1 MKRTLLILLTVLMS
15 GGLLLQ
21 AEPVPESRAREIAM
35 KVLASQPATK
45 AAAGDVKLIW
55 DGEDA
60 ATKAAGNPAFYVFG
74 SDRGGFVIIAGDDNV
89 PPVLAI
95 SETNQ
100 FKVEGMP
107 ENVKWMMEGMK
118 SYVRSAS
125 SPSAEVRNQWARFA
139 DTKVDPVAPDAP
151 SLVEVAMHRTP
162 EWNQG
167 NLDYYYFPQQ
177 VFNTKCPKD
186 ADDNLTVTGCVATAV
201 AEVMT
206 TLSGLYPMA
215 MPSHAVGTVDAYE
228 VGDGYVS
235 AVTPYVFNTEY
246 DWSGLRTLTGTDA
259 IKKAISDGKTDLL
272 DNMAQ
277 LLADMGAMVRAY
289 YSKDETAA
297 FTSSVPK
304 YAPIHM
310 GISKSAYH
318 DYAYNY
324 STRQWKDKI
333 KAELDIRPVLYAGTR
348 SDGGHSFVLD
358 GYAKYNG
365 SDMFYVNFGWGGGA
379 NGYYLVTEFQGFTD
393 YCSAVFNFYP
403 EPVSV
408 SPRKL
413 DMVATIGDN
422 PSNGFRYM
430 ENGRPSKAGDPVLI
444 DKFCY
449 IPSSEDYDGWIRIVA
464 VDKNGNLIQVLQTQ
478 EDYHLSIGYM
488 GMAYYDEVDDLHID
502 HDPVFG
508 EKIVFQYTT
517 DDDCQVWETMVA
529 VKLMDDSIVSELP
542 LMPAAFIKTEAE
554 YKLNDWFA
562 FKLTNHDYVYSGTVW
577 TITEPDGTVVDNLPQ
592 SKWNYI
598 LSQTG
603 TYKIEAAVAPKVGDA
618 VVETITTYITVSE

>member
-1 MKRTLLILLTVLMS
+1 MKKSLLFLLAFLLS
-15 GGLLLQ
+15 GSLTLQ
-21 AEPVPESRAREIAM
+21 AGPVPESRAREIAM

-60 ATKAAGNPAFYVFG
+60 ATKAAGNPAFYVYG

-125 SPSAEVRNQWARFA
+125 SPSAEVRSQWARFA

-167 NLDYYYFPQQ
+167 NADDYYFHQQ

-186 ADDNLTVTGCVATAV
+186 ADGNLTMTGCVATAIS
-201 AEVMT
+201 ELMT
-206 TLSGLYPMA
+206 TLSGIYPA
-215 MPSHAVGTVDAYE
+215 MPSSAVGTVEAYE
-228 VGDGYVS
+228 PYGEYIT

-246 DWSGLRTLTGTDA
+246 DWPGLRTLTGTDA
-259 IKKAISDGKTDLL
+259 INKAISDGKTDLL

-277 LLADMGAMVRAY
+277 LLADMGAMVRSS
-289 YSKDETAA
+289 YSKDATAA
-297 FTSSVPK
+297 YTVYAAD

-310 GISKSAYH
+310 GISKSVYSS
-318 DYAYNY
+318 YASGY
-324 STRQWKDKI
+324 STRQWADKL
-333 KAELDIRPVLYAGTR
+333 KAELYYRPVLYSGTR
-348 SDGGHSFVLD
+348 SDGGHAFVLD

-379 NGYYLVTEFQGFTD
+379 NGYYLVTQFQGFTD
-393 YCSAVFNFYP
+393 YCATLFNFYP
-403 EPVSV
+403 DPESASRRILIMYSDPYT
-408 SPRKL
+408 P
-413 DMVATIGDN
+413 TYGI
-422 PSNGFRYM
+422 RYL

-444 DKFCY
+444 DKFCVKNKGT
-449 IPSSEDYDGWIRIVA
+449 EDYVGRYRLIA
-464 VDKNGNLIQVLQTQ
+464 VDKNGNWRQTFD
-478 EDYHLSIGYM
+478 ENDYSFLLN
-488 GMAYYDEVDDLHID
+488 YYTTFYYGEEDDLHLD
-502 HDPVFG
+502 HDPEFG
-508 EKIVFQYTT
+508 EKIILQYTT
-517 DDDCQVWETMVA
+517 DDEYKVWETVA
-529 VKLMDDSIVSELP
+529 GYQLSEATVVTELP

-562 FKLTNHDYVYSGTVW
+562 FRLTNHDYVYDGTVW
-577 TITEPDGTVVDNLPQ
+577 TITEPDGTVIDNLPQ
-592 SKWNYI
+592 SQHLFI
-598 LSQTG
+598 LTQTG
-603 TYKIEAAVAPKVGDA
+603 TYKIEAAVAPEVGEP

>member
-1 MKRTLLILLTVLMS
+1 MILLTVLMS

-74 SDRGGFVIIAGDDNV
+74 SDNV

-167 NLDYYYFPQQ
+167 NIDYYYFPQQ

-235 AVTPYVFNTEY
+235 AVTPYVLILNM
-246 DWSGLRTLTGTDA
+246 TG
-259 IKKAISDGKTDLL
+259 
-272 DNMAQ
+272 
-277 LLADMGAMVRAY
+277 
-289 YSKDETAA
+289 
-297 FTSSVPK
+297 
-304 YAPIHM
+304 
-310 GISKSAYH
+310 
-318 DYAYNY
+318 
-324 STRQWKDKI
+324 
-333 KAELDIRPVLYAGTR
+333 
-348 SDGGHSFVLD
+348 
-358 GYAKYNG
+358 
-365 SDMFYVNFGWGGGA
+365 
-379 NGYYLVTEFQGFTD
+379 
-393 YCSAVFNFYP
+393 
-403 EPVSV
+403 
-408 SPRKL
+408 
-413 DMVATIGDN
+413 
-422 PSNGFRYM
+422 
-430 ENGRPSKAGDPVLI
+430 
-444 DKFCY
+444 
-449 IPSSEDYDGWIRIVA
+449 
-464 VDKNGNLIQVLQTQ
+464 
-478 EDYHLSIGYM
+478 
-488 GMAYYDEVDDLHID
+488 
-502 HDPVFG
+502 
-508 EKIVFQYTT
+508 
-517 DDDCQVWETMVA
+517 
-529 VKLMDDSIVSELP
+529 
-542 LMPAAFIKTEAE
+542 
-554 YKLNDWFA
+554 
-562 FKLTNHDYVYSGTVW
+562 
-577 TITEPDGTVVDNLPQ
+577 PD
-592 SKWNYI
+592 
-598 LSQTG
+598 
-603 TYKIEAAVAPKVGDA
+603 
-618 VVETITTYITVSE
+618 